1 MTPAADS
8 ATAGRWLVVC
18 GLVSL
23 LGYLRL
29 AFLPTS
35 NRLEHVLAF
44 LSLLAALAVLGAIG
58 FRLALACSRR
68 LVVGVGFLF
77 AAAFRL
83 ALVPAGLPSEGFV
96 AAVADDARSR
106 AVVYE
111 RFLLYDNDT
120 WRYLWDGHVVLH
132 GASPWR
138 TSPGD
143 FDPELRQGPL
153 AESIWRDVWGYVD
166 FRSHRSVYPPLT
178 QALFAV
184 QVALAGTSL
193 VAWKL
198 LLTGIDLLLVW
209 GLFRSLAA
217 AGSPPAWG
225 LLYAWNPVVVKEL
238 AGSGHVDGWMMLWC
252 VVTVLLLARGRTAS
266 AGAALAAATLAKL
279 AALPLAVLFVRRDR
293 WRGLGMLAGLL
304 AVTAAFFRRD
314 LGAYFGAFQAY
325 WSQWRFNSGVW
336 ELLAGTASWLG
347 AAEPQLWADL
357 VTKAGLAAVAFA
369 IWRRER
375 QPTLTSLARAAFW
388 LLAVLA
394 LTSPAVMPWY
404 LLWAAPFAALAGVV
418 SWYPVTVLSLASY
431 LVYAGLGEVL
441 WWRVAEHVLIAL
453 LLLWELRRGAQ
464 PPICMKLARLP

>member
-1 MTPAADS
+1 MAPPADS
-8 ATAGRWLVVC
+8 ATAGKWLIAC
-18 GLVSL
+18 GSVAL
-23 LGYLRL
+23 LGYLWL

-44 LSLLAALAVLGAIG
+44 LSLLAALAVLGAIA
-58 FRLALACSRR
+58 FRLAQACSRR
-68 LVVGVGFLF
+68 LVTRAGLLF

-83 ALVPAGLPSEGFV
+83 ALVPAGLPSDGFL
-96 AAVADDARSR
+96 AALADDVRSR

-120 WRYLWDGHVVLH
+120 WRYLWDGQVVLH

-178 QALFAV
+178 QALFAA
-184 QVALAGTSL
+184 QVALAGSSL
-193 VAWKL
+193 FIWKL

-209 GLFRSLAA
+209 GLFRGLAA

-238 AGSGHVDGWMMLWC
+238 VGSAHVDGWMMVWC
-252 VVTVLLLARGRTAS
+252 VAAVLLLARGRPAS
-266 AGAALAAATLAKL
+266 AGAALAAAALAKL
-279 AALPLAVLFVRRDR
+279 AAIPLAVLLLRRDR
-293 WRGLGMLAGLL
+293 WRGLYALAGLL
-304 AVTAAFFRRD
+304 GLTALILRRD
-314 LGAYFGAFQAY
+314 LVAYLGAFQAY
-325 WSQWRFNSGVW
+325 WSEWRFNSGIW
-336 ELLAGTASWLG
+336 ELLAGAASLLG
-347 AAEPQLWADL
+347 ASEPQLWADL
-357 VTKAGLAAVAFA
+357 AAKAALVGVALA
-369 IWRRER
+369 IWRRDPE
-375 QPTLTSLARAAFW
+375 PTTTSLARAAFW
-388 LLAVLA
+388 LLALLA

-404 LLWAAPFAALAGVV
+404 LLWAAPFAALAGAVT
-418 SWYPVTVLSLASY
+418 WYPVTVLSLSSY
-431 LVYAGLGEVL
+431 LVYAGLGEAW

-453 LLLWELRRGAQ
+453 LLCWELRRGAQ
-464 PPICMKLARLP
+464 PPICMKLAKLP

>member
-1 MTPAADS
+1 MDS
-8 ATAGRWLVVC
+8 PTAGKWLVAC
-18 GLVSL
+18 GSVSL
-23 LGYLRL
+23 LGYLWL

-58 FRLALACSRR
+58 FRLALACSRP
-68 LVVGVGFLF
+68 LVVAAGFLF

-83 ALVPAGLPSEGFV
+83 ALVPAGLPSEGFL
-96 AAVADDARSR
+96 AALADDLRGR

-153 AESIWRDVWGYVD
+153 AESIWRDVWSYVD

-178 QALFAV
+178 QTLFAV

-198 LLTGIDLLLVW
+198 LLTAIDLLLVW
-209 GLFRSLAA
+209 ALFRSLTA

-238 AGSGHVDGWMMLWC
+238 VGSGHVDGWMMAWSLAA
-252 VVTVLLLARGRTAS
+252 VLLLARGRTAL

-279 AALPLAVLFVRRDR
+279 AALPLAILFAQRGR

-304 AVTAAFFRRD
+304 GLTAVILRRD
-314 LGAYFGAFQAY
+314 AVAYLGALQAY
-325 WSQWRFNSGVW
+325 WGQWRFNSGVW
-336 ELLAGTASWLG
+336 DLLARTASLLG
-347 AAEPQLWADL
+347 AAEPQLWADWTAKASL
-357 VTKAGLAAVAFA
+357 VGVALS
-369 IWRRER
+369 IRRRGAE
-375 QPTLTSLARAAFW
+375 PTITSLARAAFW
-388 LLAVLA
+388 VLAVLA

-404 LLWAAPFAALAGVV
+404 LLWAAPFAALGGAV
-418 SWYPVTVLSLASY
+418 SWYPVTVLSLTSY
-431 LVYAGLGEVL
+431 LVYAGLGEAS
-441 WWRVAEHVLIAL
+441 WWRAAEHVSIAL
-453 LLLWELRRGAQ
+453 LLVWELRRGAGG
-464 PPICMKLARLP
+464 RLSPRSA